1 MSEQCRMGKM
11 TGSVKLRLC
20 LAFFCHPFSSRRFRV
35 SSWIDPAILALFIP
49 TFFFVSVTPGMC
61 MTLSMTLGMSLGVRR
76 TLHMMWGELIGVGLV
91 SVLSVIGVAAI
102 MLNYPAIFSAFKYVG
117 GAYLIW
123 LGIQMWQAKGKMA
136 IPADLSAGQQTSAI
150 GLALQGFLT
159 AIANPKGWAFMISLL
174 PPFISASRP
183 MAPQITALVA
193 LILVIEFSCLLL
205 YASGGRTLR
214 HFLAR
219 SGNVTLM
226 NRIAGTLMLGVGVW
240 LALG

>member
-1 MSEQCRMGKM
+1 M
-11 TGSVKLRLC
+11 
-20 LAFFCHPFSSRRFRV
+20 

-102 MLNYPAIFSAFKYVG
+102 MLNYPGIFAAFKYVG
-117 GAYLIW
+117 GAYLVW

-136 IPADLSAGQQTSAI
+136 IPADLSAGQQ
-150 GLALQGFLT
+150 
-159 AIANPKGWAFMISLL
+159 IS
-174 PPFISASRP
+174 
-183 MAPQITALVA
+183 ALVA

>member
-1 MSEQCRMGKM
+1 M
-11 TGSVKLRLC
+11 
-20 LAFFCHPFSSRRFRV
+20 

-102 MLNYPAIFSAFKYVG
+102 MLNYPGIFATFKYVG
-117 GAYLIW
+117 GAYLVW

-136 IPADLSAGQQTSAI
+136 IPADLSAGQQTSAM
-150 GLALQGFLT
+150 GLAVQGFVT

-174 PPFISASRP
+174 PPFISADKP
-183 MAPQITALVA
+183 MAPQISALVA

-214 HFLAR
+214 HFLAK

>member
-1 MSEQCRMGKM
+1 MSN
-11 TGSVKLRLC
+11 
-20 LAFFCHPFSSRRFRV
+20 
-35 SSWIDPAILALFIP
+35 WIDPAILALFIP

-102 MLNYPAIFSAFKYVG
+102 MLNYPGIFAAFKYVG
-117 GAYLIW
+117 GAYLVW

-136 IPADLSAGQQTSAI
+136 IPADLSAGQQTSAT
-150 GLALQGFLT
+150 GLAVQGFVT

-174 PPFISASRP
+174 PPFISADMP

-214 HFLAR
+214 HFLAK

>member
-1 MSEQCRMGKM
+1 M
-11 TGSVKLRLC
+11 
-20 LAFFCHPFSSRRFRV
+20 

>member
-1 MSEQCRMGKM
+1 M
-11 TGSVKLRLC
+11 
-20 LAFFCHPFSSRRFRV
+20 

-102 MLNYPAIFSAFKYVG
+102 MLNYPGIFAAFKYVG
-117 GAYLIW
+117 GAYLVW

-136 IPADLSAGQQTSAI
+136 IPADLSAGQQTSAM
-150 GLALQGFLT
+150 GLALQGFVT

-174 PPFISASRP
+174 PPFISADKP
-183 MAPQITALVA
+183 MAPQISALVA

-214 HFLAR
+214 HFLAK

-226 NRIAGTLMLGVGVW
+226 NRIAGTPMLGVGVW